1 MADTNTQGISSSS
14 SGVGLPS
21 NTAIG
26 PIKVSRASVRRAA
39 RKKYTDARKKY
50 YDTTEALK
58 AEEPSTYQSP
68 SEKRGWRTE
77 AYIQATNHRFFNLPK
92 GYELSNDEIEQIQK
106 NLARDIRKGVDVNS
120 DSYDPAWMKLILQK
134 KIDGALAG
142 TNGSYKT
149 SDHTISDAYNM
160 LTTLMDYNSGTLAV
174 QNTTDG
180 TKISDKDNAQLLTDI
195 LSGDFD
201 KVTVENPYVL
211 RSSRKYTY
219 NINDVNKD
227 FTEDNLETIYNTHQ
241 NWAKRSLRGSEYDDY
256 MKQVDT
262 IIDNIRNKKQLDF
275 ISDDDAVYDNNG
287 NITNAA
293 NLADRNFEY
302 LLRLKKPVD
311 NSKKELSVE
320 DTTEAFVNGLVS
332 TYYSGNRNNFES
344 DLGDDPI
351 TDLTTRKSN
360 IISIINKIATSKGI
374 NLTLNSLATDQ
385 DITQALIKLGVTV
398 DDLQAYYQS
407 PTATSSTD
415 NSTADTWIAE
425 SNTWNPAWNG
435 QGLTPTN
442 NFTTSFNDSN
452 TRYMEFKDSSG
463 KKHVKRSA
471 FKDGKWVEDSQGV
484 IDVIESDDGFI
495 YKDNKGYLQYVE
507 KNNSNDYPQPIID
520 YLSKKA
526 GQRAQIKNNEKISIQ
541 TGQDVGGARFNDSVS
556 DKRLTKMTLYNKD
569 QNINFT
575 VIYDEDSQT
584 GEAWIK
590 KKKGDNYFWK
600 KVTINKDG
608 DNFKIID
615 NDTLLITGVKT
626 NNSSITYLTPSNVT
640 GEPTNSSSTDGESTD
655 IQYSYPKNN
664 NSKTVWA
671 MGDNGSPSLFPS
683 IGSVWSSPTMGEVKD
698 WYNKL
703 TNKKDVIQ
711 TAIDSM
717 DKINPDYINYN
728 YIKSVY
734 WLYCLAKDD
743 RTITPQLVTNLYTKL
758 EPYLKRNTMK
768 RFIST
773 YKKQGG
779 VIQYAQQGASFLT
792 DEERARAHAQYQQ
805 QLQEQ
810 AAFKAQLEAQQTA
823 AAQEAPYVTTPPVDS
838 GYRIGGNN
846 DGPLT
851 YNDMATIT
859 SGVLDVASMIG
870 GPLGGALGLTA
881 GIIDIAND
889 YSRGARGSELFKSI
903 GINLGLAALAFIPGA
918 AAAKLVKGA
927 TKTAAKV
934 AKVASKTD
942 HAADAVKWLAKNA
955 KVPKGKT
962 IASTSDEILTAAK
975 EALKNGDITK
985 ETYQVLKSTAKTVKP
1000 GTIEN
1005 ATARTALGLYGQ
1017 NIREAGKMLVT
1028 GPAKTIGAG
1037 VKKLANLG
1045 LNHPNV
1051 IRGIAATANV
1061 GVGALTSYKMITED
1075 EKGFDINDVRTM
1087 SLFVASIVSGRINTK
1102 QLKALKATTT
1112 DLKAVSKPIKVS
1124 ISGNKQTMNVDIN
1137 VTRGMSDKE
1146 IKEAALQALEAQKK
1160 GANKDVIEKI
1170 ENIEKASSN
1179 KFFDKLN
1186 IDWDKNQVKSLNS
1199 KGSDV
1204 VLRDDF
1210 DDIVDGFSNYQ
1221 KSVVEAL
1228 KEQNKWLSR
1237 SDAEQVFKTD
1247 VEAKELLKY
1256 VFGLTDKK
1264 QLKAFGNQKYNV
1276 DDLLKLKANQIT
1288 PSAKPSAK
1296 PSGRSSAKPATSA
1309 TPAVTP
1315 TPPPIV
1321 GPNGQLQ
1328 IPFTK
1333 NGKKLEQLK
1342 KGGSLSLEDRLILK
1356 SLEQHNKQTIAVQK
1370 AIRHSL
1376 DLLEKQADRAQRGL
1390 MAERLLILKGMK

>member
-1 MADTNTQGISSSS
+1 MVDTNTQGISSSL
-14 SGVGLPS
+14 SGVGIISSPDS
-21 NTAIG
+21 AVTPTEHSIRKAAKKND
-26 PIKVSRASVRRAA
+26 RNA
-39 RKKYTDARKKY
+39 RKTF

-58 AEEPSTYQSP
+58 TEEHSTYQSP
-68 SEKRGWRTE
+68 SEKRDQRNK
-77 AYIQATNHRFFNLPK
+77 AYIEAINHRFFNLPE

-120 DSYDPAWMKLILQK
+120 DNYDPAWMKLILQK
-134 KIDGALAG
+134 KIDGALAD
-142 TNGSYKT
+142 TNGSYNV
-149 SDHTISDAYNM
+149 SDHTISDTYNM
-160 LTTLMDYNSGTLAV
+160 LTTLMNYNSGTLDV

-201 KVTVENPYVL
+201 KVTTENPYVL
-211 RSSRKYTY
+211 RSNRKYTY
-219 NINDVNKD
+219 NINGANKD

-287 NITNAA
+287 NITNAV

-302 LLRLKKPVD
+302 LLGLKKPVD
-311 NSKKELSVE
+311 NSKKESST
-320 DTTEAFVNGLVS
+320 DDADATEAFVNDLVS
-332 TYYSGNRNNFES
+332 TYYNGNKNNFQS
-344 DLGDDPI
+344 DLDDNPI
-351 TDLTTRKSN
+351 TDLARRKSN
-360 IISIINKIATSKGI
+360 IINTINKIASSKGI
-374 NLTLNSLATDQ
+374 SLTLDESATDN
-385 DITQALIKLGVTV
+385 DITQALIQLGVTV

-407 PTATSSTD
+407 PTTD
-415 NSTADTWIAE
+415 NSTPVWSED
-425 SNTWNPAWNG
+425 SNTWNPAWNP
-435 QGLTPTN
+435 QGLTPSN
-442 NFTTSFNDSN
+442 NFTTSFNDKN
-452 TRYMEFKDSSG
+452 TRYYEFADSTG
-463 KKHVKRSA
+463 KKNVKRYVS
-471 FKDGKWVEDSQGV
+471 KDGNWVEDYSGV
-484 IDVIESDDGFI
+484 LDVIESDDGFI
-495 YKDNKGYLQYVE
+495 YKDSSGYLRYME
-507 KNNSNDYPQPIID
+507 KNYPEPILN
-520 YLSKKA
+520 YLSKKTLDKV
-526 GQRAQIKNNEKISIQ
+526 KNQNPTVISIQ
-541 TGQDVGGARFNDSVS
+541 NGQIVDGASFNEDVQS
-556 DKRLTKMTLYNKD
+556 KRLTKMTLYNPNKG
-569 QNINFT
+569 INFI
-575 VIYDEDSQT
+575 VIYDEDST
-584 GEAWIK
+584 AGDAWLK
-590 KKKGDNYFWK
+590 MRKGNDYFWK
-600 KVTINKDG
+600 KVTINKNKNEFSIKDG
-608 DNFKIID
+608 DRLI
-615 NDTLLITGVKT
+615 ITGVKT
-626 NNSSITYLTPSNVT
+626 DNNNIKYLTSSDVINT
-640 GEPTNSSSTDGESTD
+640 STNSSSSDEESID
-655 IQYSYPKNN
+655 NQHSYPNNN

-671 MGDNGSPSLFPS
+671 MGKDGSPAILSP
-683 IGSVWSSPTMGEVKD
+683 IGSSFNGATMSEIKD
-698 WYNKL
+698 WYNGLDDKN
-703 TNKKDVIQ
+703 TVIE
-711 TAIDSM
+711 TAINSM
-717 DKINPDYINYN
+717 NNINSNNNMFIINYD

-734 WLYCLAKDD
+734 WLYCLVKGDN
-743 RTITPQLVTNLYTKL
+743 TVNSQLVDSLYETLK
-758 EPYLKRNTMK
+758 PYLGKNIMK
-768 RFIST
+768 NFINT

-792 DEERARAHAQYQQ
+792 DEEMARAQAQYQQ

-823 AAQEAPYVTTPPVDS
+823 AAQEAPYVATPPVDS

-846 DGPLT
+846 DELLT
-851 YNDMATIT
+851 YSNIATIT
-859 SGVLDVASMIG
+859 SGVLDVASMMG

-934 AKVASKTD
+934 AKVASKAD
-942 HAADAVKWLAKNA
+942 HAADAAKWLAKNA

-975 EALKNGDITK
+975 TALENGDITK
-985 ETYQVLKSTAKTVKP
+985 ETYQVLKSTAKTIKP

-1017 NIREAGKMLVT
+1017 NIREVGKTLVT
-1028 GPAKTIGAG
+1028 GPVKTIGAG

-1045 LNHPNV
+1045 LNHPDV
-1051 IRGIAATANV
+1051 MRGIAATANA
-1061 GVGALTSYKMITED
+1061 GVGIGTGYKMLTEN
-1075 EKGFDINDVRTM
+1075 EEGFDINDIRTM
-1087 SLFVASIVSGRINTK
+1087 SLVIASIVSGRINTK

-1112 DLKAVSKPIKVS
+1112 DLKAVSKPMKVS
-1124 ISGNKQTMNVDIN
+1124 ISGNKQTMDVEIN

-1146 IKEAALQALEAQKK
+1146 IKEAALQALGAKK
-1160 GANKDVIEKI
+1160 PGANKDVIEKI

-1186 IDWDKNQVKSLNS
+1186 IDWDKNQVKTLNS

-1210 DDIVDGFSNYQ
+1210 DDIVEGFSEYQ

-1228 KEQNKWLSR
+1228 KEQNKWLFR

-1247 VEAKELLKY
+1247 AEAKELLKY
-1256 VFGLTDKK
+1256 IFGLTNKK
-1264 QLKAFGNQKYNV
+1264 QLKAFGKKNYNI

-1288 PSAKPSAK
+1288 PSAKSSAKSSAK
-1296 PSGRSSAKPATSA
+1296 PSAKPATSA
-1309 TPAVTP
+1309 APVTPAATP
-1315 TPPPIV
+1315 TPRLSV
-1321 GPNGQLQ
+1321 DFDGQLQ

-1356 SLEQHNKQTIAVQK
+1356 SLEQHNKQTTAVQK